1 MTLLVVQ
8 RRFPEDVAHLTSLFI
23 ILGVLQ
29 TVAVAAF
36 KQPRWRAQIL
46 ALCAVL
52 ALWSLYILQFEP
64 IQRQLYDTRT
74 FSHEAFELV
83 QKDPAPLVM
92 HAMGK
97 DAKAIKF
104 MVNINQGLQPEFT
117 DSPQELDALEGP
129 AWLMMDLNVYKA
141 LQGSAIGGLPPVL
154 SGRFDKNDF
163 VLLHLK

>member
-1 MTLLVVQ
+1 VLEALVHAQDDPPAGAVESPVIE
-8 RRFPEDVAHLTSLFI
+8 RRRQI
-23 ILGVLQ
+23 G
-29 TVAVAAF
+29 
-36 KQPRWRAQIL
+36 RRAQIF

-52 ALWSLYILQFEP
+52 ALWSVYILQFEP

-117 DSPQELDALEGP
+117 DSPQELDALKGP

-141 LQGSAIGGLPPVL
+141 LQGTAIGALPPVL